1 MNILSQI
8 INVPHIGSVLFE
20 SSKRAKRLNISINST
35 ARIRVAMPKGVTMQ
49 KAMELL
55 YNKES
60 WIKKTLNKIQ
70 ACSIKKN
77 QYKNIDTKYASN
89 YLLNRLDVLAQLHG
103 FRYNRVSIRNQKT
116 RWGSCSSKNNIS
128 LNKKIL
134 YLPPELI
141 DYVLLHELVHT
152 KIKNHGKEFWR
163 ELDKMVP
170 KSKKVDKRLQNYQHC
185 LI

>member
-1 MNILSQI
+1 MDYQVEHPEFGTIRYVTN
-8 INVPHIGSVLFE
+8 N
-20 SSKRAKRLNISINST
+20 RAKRIIIT
-35 ARIRVAMPKGVTMQ
+35 VKPDYIRVTRPSGQLLKNAQHFLEEKIGWIRGQ
-49 KAMELL
+49 KRKMNLNVQKSRELP
-55 YNKES
+55 
-60 WIKKTLNKIQ
+60 KIQ
-70 ACSIKKN
+70 KKN
-77 QYKNIDTKYASN
+77 ARRI
-89 YLLNRLDVLAQLHG
+89 LNQRLNELAKFHD
-103 FRYNRVSIRNQKT
+103 FHYNRVSIRNQKT